1 MHRLQGLRKQ
11 TGMTRKEFCE
21 FLKIPY
27 RTLQNWEL
35 GIRECPDYLIKLIE
49 FKLTASGKIDKLQ

>member
-1 MHRLQGLRKQ
+1 MYRILDLRKKS
-11 TGMTRKEFCE
+11 GMTRSEFCE
-21 FLKIPY
+21 YLEIPY

-49 FKLTASGKIDKLQ
+49 FKLTASGKIDKMQ